1 MNKEI
6 LHFSSII
13 IEKKEEEKNV
23 LVFSPLKLQFILI
36 AEIDYFIF
44 FIPTVFR
51 DTNTPSPFN
60 DPNVPA
66 DSPEDL
72 EVMLPEHVHI
82 DSVVAGLGCG
92 CLQVRK
98 ILYFSVFYCK
108 RLFYPLLVVLSVS
121 I

>member
-1 MNKEI
+1 M
-6 LHFSSII
+6 
-13 IEKKEEEKNV
+13 
-23 LVFSPLKLQFILI
+23 KLQFILI